1 MADVNKSIKT
11 SGGDYTSASLFEA
24 ALPAAGSDRWIGT
37 YEEAFTD
44 TTAVT
49 FTGIGGSVSVVLTV
63 AEAFKCKGAVS
74 GSHAALSV
82 TGAGASRT
90 ISNQHPLLTVTHL
103 RIVRDGAGGGSYAIV
118 DGATSGTPIYE
129 SCTIIRRNGGA
140 TGGEAIVTNA
150 AGGAIFRNCFIV
162 ASGCNAAGVSVC
174 NFAAGTPAIMNNTFF
189 LADGTVASSVLSS
202 GTAVTDARNNL
213 CLEAAGATSAA
224 CYSGAGARW
233 SGDSTKNAASDTTG
247 TTPSGDGYNSKAV
260 TSILTQTVGSEN
272 LHFVSS
278 AEMIACGSGSNLS
291 SLFSTDIDGEVRSGW
306 YTGADWL
313 PTAPDGGGRGL
324 RLGMRLGL

>member
-11 SGGDYTSASLFEA
+11 SGGDYTSASMFEA

-49 FTGIGGSVSVVLTV
+49 FTGIGGTVSVVLTV
-63 AEAFKCKGAVS
+63 AAAFRCKGAVT
-74 GSHAALSV
+74 GAHAELAV

-90 ISNQHPLLTVTHL
+90 LWNQHPLFTAQHL
-103 RIVRDGAGGGSYAIV
+103 RIIRDGAGGGSYAIV
-118 DGATSGTPIYE
+118 DSAISGTPIYE
-129 SCTIIRRNGGA
+129 SCTIVRRNGGA

-150 AGGAIFRNCFIV
+150 GGGAIFRSCFIV
-162 ASGCNAAGVSVC
+162 ASGYNAAGLSVC

-189 LADGTVASSVLSS
+189 LSDGTVASTVISS

-233 SGDSTKNAASDTTG
+233 SVSSTKNAASDTTG
-247 TTPSGDGYNSKAV
+247 TTPSGDGHNSKAV
-260 TSILTQTVGSEN
+260 TSIISQTVGSED
-272 LHFVSS
+272 LHFVTS
-278 AEMIACGSGSNLS
+278 AEMVACGDGSNLGG
-291 SLFSTDIDGEVRSGW
+291 LFTTDIDGEVRGGW
-306 YTGADWL
+306 FTGADGY
-313 PTAPDGGGRGL
+313 PPANSNARRGL
-324 RLGMRLGL
+324 GLRMRLGL